1 MDTPAS
7 VPERRKQGRTTED
20 RRDRLTRLEGVW
32 TEAERWRRVSEFR
45 EEHHDSHAITLRATP
60 QTTT

>member
-7 VPERRKQGRTTED
+7 APDRRKQGRTTED

-32 TEAERWRRVSEFR
+32 TEAERCRRVSEFR
-45 EEHHDSHAITLRATP
+45 EEHHDSRAITVRATRL
-60 QTTT
+60 TTT